1 MRIAVVNVVV
11 EGRGEQVVGRGD
23 SVDVP
28 GKVQVDVLHRRDLSI
43 AATRAPAL
51 QAEARPE
58 RRFPQ
63 TDGGALAQAVE
74 RVAQA
79 DGGGGFALAGWSRV
93 DGRDENQLAGRRVF
107 ELLAEIL
114 RDLGLDAAIVFEV
127 FGADPELGGHVVNG
141 AE

>member
-1 MRIAVVNVVV
+1 M
-11 EGRGEQVVGRGD
+11 GRGD

-28 GKVQVDVLHRRDLSI
+28 SKVQVDVLHRRDLRV
-43 AATRAPAL
+43 APARAPAL
-51 QAEARPE
+51 QAEARPQ

-63 TDGGALAQAVE
+63 TDGGALAKAVE

-93 DGRDENQLAGRRVF
+93 DGRDEDQLAGSRRVF

-127 FGADPELGGHVVNG
+127 FGADPELGGHIVNG
-141 AE
+141 AK